1 MNHDATRTDIPTDGA
16 ILGYGPMLPLVAAGI
31 GAWLLPPPW
40 PFWATHLGIIWGA
53 LILAFIAGVRR
64 GFGFGNPGASKPV
77 EIATCISYF
86 TLAGLAL
93 VVEQASTALL
103 LLLVGYVAAGFLDR
117 RAAIA
122 GNAPAY
128 FAALRLRQLLIGA
141 AGIAALF
148 ARAVIA

>member
-1 MNHDATRTDIPTDGA
+1 MNHDATRTDIPADGA

-31 GAWLLPPPW
+31 GAWLLPSPW

-77 EIATCISYF
+77 EIVTCIAYF
-86 TLAGLAL
+86 T
-93 VVEQASTALL
+93 
-103 LLLVGYVAAGFLDR
+103 LVGYVAAGFLDR

-148 ARAVIA
+148 AWAVIA